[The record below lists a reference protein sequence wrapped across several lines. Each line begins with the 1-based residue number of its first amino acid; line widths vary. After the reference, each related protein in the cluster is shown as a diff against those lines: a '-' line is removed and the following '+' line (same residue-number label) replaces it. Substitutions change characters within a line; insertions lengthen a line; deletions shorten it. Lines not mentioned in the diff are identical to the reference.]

1 MNPTLPADYL
11 ERMEADDP
19 EAYRS
24 EVLGEFHSAKPRLAS
39 KICMKPRRSW
49 KSGARSFLLGA

>member
-11 ERMEADDP
+11 ERMRQDDF

-24 EVLGEFHSAKPRLAS
+24 EVLGEFRAGVSAFLDADALAA
-39 KICMKPRRSW
+39 CVVE
-49 KSGARSFLLGA
+49 GAGS

>member
-11 ERMEADDP
+11 ERTEQDDP

-24 EVLGEFHSAKPRLAS
+24 EVLGEFRAGIATLPRSRLDQRV
-39 KICMKPRRSW
+39 RRH
-49 KSGARSFLLGA
+49 R